1 MILQALTQYYE
12 DLLHR
17 GEIAAPGWSPAKI
30 SFALCLDKDGQV
42 TQIINIQQPSE
53 NGKAQMP
60 QTIKNLPAPVKRT
73 VGIASNFLWDNST
86 YLLGVDQKGKPK
98 RSQTVLHTDA
108 GTRQFF
114 RFFFTHNCNR
124 ALVKNFPDKLVTIH
138 PFSADCHK
146 NIARFH
152 FAGIDYDSCRF
163 FAGIA
168 ADYSHSRRRTGS
180 GMLSRRHSQ
189 MPVSYTH
196 LTLPTIYSV

>member
-98 RSQTVLHTDA
+98 RSQDCFRAAASLHHTVLDGVDSPIAKAILTFFDTWQPEKAMEHPALSGQYEAVTA
-108 GTRQFF
+108 GGNLLLRV
-114 RFFFTHNCNR
+114 N
-124 ALVKNFPDKLVTIH
+124 
-138 PFSADCHK
+138 
-146 NIARFH
+146 
-152 FAGIDYDSCRF
+152 GI
-163 FAGIA
+163 
-168 ADYSHSRRRTGS
+168 
-180 GMLSRRHSQ
+180 
-189 MPVSYTH
+189 
-196 LTLPTIYSV
+196 